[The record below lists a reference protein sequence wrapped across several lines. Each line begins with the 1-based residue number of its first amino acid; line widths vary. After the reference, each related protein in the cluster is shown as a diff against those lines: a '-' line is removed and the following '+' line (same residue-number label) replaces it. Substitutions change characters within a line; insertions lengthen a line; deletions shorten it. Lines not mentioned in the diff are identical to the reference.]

1 MIPNK
6 MVLRE

>member
-1 MIPNK
+1 